1 MKKEYNN
8 DDQDLRKLF
17 HNTPNFKT
25 DLTSSVMHRLQSES
39 KPKERFYVKYKVSLL
54 VLAGMLLTVSSG
66 FAAVKYHSLKNSQ
79 GEVVYQEKSISEAPA
94 IANYTDE
101 ERKRISIANQAYDNL
116 DKGTAM
122 LIYVTSHNPGQ
133 QLDMRFTPFIFK
145 NAADLRKKV
154 NNLDI
159 KLLDKIEG
167 DYTFAWGEAFMSPIT
182 DVKPLTSEEEA
193 AIAEKLRKEA
203 LASNTD
209 YAMMPIEFADDFRH
223 IRSFYKQGDKEIAV
237 TTVNYGV
244 GHGTATSYWD
254 DQLDLIKEK
263 ITVKGIEMIY
273 TKGSDGSPSGI
284 NWVDQD
290 AKTGQTYGYTVSVWE
305 GNVTEQELLNVVN
318 MYLN

>member
-1 MKKEYNN
+1 MKTEYNN
-8 DDQDLRKLF
+8 DQDLRELF

-66 FAAVKYHSLKNSQ
+66 FAAVKYHSLKNSH

-94 IANYTDE
+94 IANYSDK
-101 ERKRISIANQAYDNL
+101 ERKRISIANQAYDKL

-122 LIYVTSHNPGQ
+122 LIYVASHNPDH
-133 QLDMRFTPFIFK
+133 QLDMRFTPFIFQ

-154 NNLDI
+154 NNSDI

-167 DYTFAWGEAFMSPIT
+167 DYTFEWAEAFMSPIT

-193 AIAEKLRKEA
+193 DIAEKLRQKA

-223 IRSFYKQGDKEIAV
+223 IRSFYKQGDK
-237 TTVNYGV
+237 
-244 GHGTATSYWD
+244 
-254 DQLDLIKEK
+254 K
-263 ITVKGIEMIY
+263 
-273 TKGSDGSPSGI
+273 
-284 NWVDQD
+284 
-290 AKTGQTYGYTVSVWE
+290 
-305 GNVTEQELLNVVN
+305 
-318 MYLN
+318 